1 MLVCSGDH
9 HIAAKDLIR
18 VFLCLTNHSHRR
30 QYGNGLVQLQ
40 SNFQHDAAASGLH
53 GNNSLIGL
61 DIKKGFSVF
70 DGISHIFVPLNNGA
84 LVLGVAQLGH
94 DNDFCHNHLPPMVKP
109 VP

>member
-18 VFLCLTNHSHRR
+18 VLPCLANHSHRR
-30 QYGNGLVQLQ
+30 QNGDGLVRLQ
-40 SNFQHDAAASGLH
+40 SDFQHDTAAGGLH

-61 DIKKGFSVF
+61 DIEKGFSVF
-70 DGISHIFVPLNNGA
+70 DGISHLFMPLNDGT

-94 DNDFCHNHLPPMVKP
+94 DNDFCHNNLPPMVKP